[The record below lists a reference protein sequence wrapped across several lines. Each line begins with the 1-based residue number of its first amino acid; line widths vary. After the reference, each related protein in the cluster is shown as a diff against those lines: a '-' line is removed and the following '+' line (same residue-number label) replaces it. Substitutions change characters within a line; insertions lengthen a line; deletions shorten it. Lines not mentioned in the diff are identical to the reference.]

1 MSDVR
6 VRFAPSPTG
15 PLHIGGVRTA
25 LYNYLFAKKHGGT
38 FILRV
43 EDTDQNRYVTG
54 AEEYVLNALEWC
66 GLTPDEGAGVGGD
79 YGPYRQSERKPMY
92 REYAEQL
99 VNSGWAYYA
108 FDTPEEIDAARAKA
122 KENGI
127 PVWQYDH
134 STRGAMRNSLSLSSE
149 ETENLKQG
157 KYVVRFKIPANERV
171 QFTDEIRGSVN
182 YDSNVL
188 DDKVLFKSD
197 GMPTYHLANIVDDHL
212 MKISHVIRGEEWLPS
227 APLHV
232 LLYRAFGWD
241 APKFAHLPLI
251 LKPSGNGKLS
261 KRDGDKDGFPVFPLE
276 WNDPKSG
283 DVASGYRESGYL
295 KGAFVNMLLMLG
307 WNPGTEQ
314 EVFSKEEMIEAFSL
328 DRVIKSGARFS
339 PDKAKWFNEQYL
351 RVLSGEE
358 LADLVADQVDVDRA
372 MLVKVCELMKER
384 STLIPDLLS
393 EKFFFEAPTEYDEK
407 LTRKKWK
414 ENTPAIM
421 NGIKET
427 FAQINDF
434 SAENV
439 EAALGDHM
447 TENELG
453 FGQVGPGMRLLLTG
467 QGGGPSIPEIA
478 SAIGKEETLRRM
490 ETGIEKLG

>member
-1 MSDVR
+1 M
-6 VRFAPSPTG
+6 
-15 PLHIGGVRTA
+15 GGVRTA

-43 EDTDQNRYVTG
+43 EDTDQNRYVAG
-54 AEEYVLNALEWC
+54 AEGYVLNALEWC

-149 ETENLKQG
+149 ETENLKQE

-171 QFTDEIRGSVN
+171 QFLDEIRGSVN

-232 LLYRAFGWD
+232 LLYRAFGWM

-276 WNDPKSG
+276 WRDPKSG

-314 EVFSKEEMIEAFSL
+314 EIFSKEEMIEAFSL

-351 RVLSGEE
+351 RALSGEE
-358 LADLVADQVDVDRA
+358 LADLVADQVDVDPT
-372 MLVKVCELMKER
+372 MLVKVCDLMKER

-393 EKFFFEAPTEYDEK
+393 GKFFFEAPTEYDEK

-421 NGIKET
+421 NNIKNT
-427 FAQINDF
+427 FAQITDF
-434 SAENV
+434 SAENI
-439 EAALGDHM
+439 EAALGEHM
-447 TENELG
+447 TVNELG

-478 SAIGKEETLRRM
+478 STIGKEETLRRM